1 MQHTNR
7 EISGTSMRHEVLLD
21 YLLQQLTEAESRH
34 LEARLQTDRVLAAQL
49 EQLRRK
55 LRLLEQERQ
64 RILLPP
70 PGLVERT
77 LARIQGIWSPSSR
90 SLPRAPRT
98 LPDWRVTG
106 GRFRPDI
113 LIAGCILILAGGLF
127 FSALGKLRA
136 RHDWLAC
143 QNALRLS
150 YYEHA
155 VPPLNVQPSN
165 TQLSS
170 TLSQEV
176 FPTSSESS
184 LPHARW
190 PVSEAASSFRP
201 VFLCSLAVSPEN
213 TSSPPQTAT
222 FDNLSLWAV
231 HFSSRTFQEHPLFPL
246 SQPNGSGLSPSTAAP
261 TASYRALSSLTGSA
275 SQHPPHPYG
284 RHILYA
290 DGHVQCLNPPRWP
303 ACGTIPP
310 LVHFA
315 HPSSDGVE

>member
-1 MQHTNR
+1 MQDTNR
-7 EISGTSMRHEVLLD
+7 EIPGPPMRHEVLLD
-21 YLLQQLTEAESRH
+21 YLLQQLAEAESRH

-55 LRLLEQERQ
+55 LRPLEQERQ

-77 LARIQGIWSPSSR
+77 LRRIQGIWSPSRR

-150 YYEHA
+150 YYEHS
-155 VPPLNVQPSN
+155 VPLNGQPSN

-170 TLSQEV
+170 TLSQQI

-190 PVSEAASSFRP
+190 LVSEAADSYRP
-201 VFLCSLAVSPEN
+201 VFLCSLAIGPEN

-222 FDNLSLWAV
+222 FDDLSLWAV
-231 HFSSRTFQEHPLFPL
+231 YFSSRTFQERPLSSL
-246 SQPNGSGLSPSTAAP
+246 SQPNGSGLSPSTVVPA
-261 TASYRALSSLTGSA
+261 ASYRALSSLAAPA
-275 SQHPPHPYG
+275 SQPAPHPYG

-290 DGHVQCLNPPRWP
+290 DGHVQCLRLPLWS

-310 LVHFA
+310 LVHLA
-315 HPSSDGVE
+315 HPSSHGVE